1 MGFLKFEGTPMTWTE
16 ILPHIHAV
24 KALGIQQFL
33 HTYKRLANRPKDDL
47 KWGDEIEYM
56 IVRFNHKEK
65 KAQLTVRAEEIWK
78 ALQKKQ
84 NEMNERYSKRLQA
97 IWGPEYARYCL
108 ESSPGEPYEGSL
120 EHLAYVEKNMK
131 QRREQIKML
140 YEDEMVLSLTGFPR
154 LGCPDFVYTPTT
166 YNQAAN
172 PVSQSLFYPD
182 LFSTHPR
189 FPYLT
194 QNIRERRSSKIEI
207 NIPIFKDINTMS
219 PFVEIFGDPESD
231 GASKVD
237 HVYMDAMGFGMG
249 TTCLQCTIQASN
261 LDEAKLLYDQLAP
274 ICPIMLAL
282 SAASPIYK
290 GYLTA
295 VDTRWDVIAAS
306 VDDRTANERYAYSSA
321 NIETIRQSRFGAI
334 ESYLSPQNKQF
345 NDVDIEMDPETKAT
359 LLNAGVEES
368 LANHIAHL
376 WIRDPLTLFSKQIS
390 NMTEDRMDYFE
401 NIQSTNWQ
409 TLRFK
414 PPPPDSDIGWRIEFR
429 PLEAQLT
436 DFENAAYVVF
446 VVLLSRVILANK
458 LDFVIPMSYVIEGM
472 HRAQRNNAA
481 MTEKFYFRRNIKCF
495 KESETINETN
505 ATNVKVNT
513 NGYSELC
520 PQHKNITFQYAEMKV
535 NAIINGTDD
544 FPGLISIIHTYLD
557 SVKIETKARSIIN
570 TYLNLISKRAN
581 GKYLTAAEWKRQF
594 VLHHEEYKH
603 DSVVTDSIAYDLL

>member
-16 ILPHIHAV
+16 ILPHLNAV
-24 KALGIQQFL
+24 KALGIRQFL
-33 HTYKRLANRPKDDL
+33 HTYKRLANRPNDDL
-47 KWGDEIEYM
+47 KWGDEVYSCICLIAYIEYM
-56 IVRFNHKEK
+56 IVRFNHKER
-65 KAQLTVRAEEIWK
+65 KAQLSIRAEEIWK
-78 ALQKKQ
+78 ALQKIQ
-84 NEMNERYSKRLQA
+84 NEMNES
-97 IWGPEYARYCL
+97 PEYARYCL
-108 ESSPGEPYEGSL
+108 ESSPGEPFEGSL
-120 EHLAYVEKNMK
+120 EHLAFVEKNMK
-131 QRREQIKML
+131 QRREQIKKML
-140 YEDEMVLSLTGFPR
+140 NEDEMVLSLTGFPR
-154 LGCPDFVYTPTT
+154 LGCPDCVYTHTT

-172 PVSQSLFYPD
+172 PVSHSLFYPD
-182 LFSTHPR
+182 CAISTHPR

-249 TTCLQCTIQASN
+249 TTGLQCTIQASN
-261 LDEAKLLYDQLAP
+261 LDEAKHLYDQLAP

-290 GYLTA
+290 GFLTA
-295 VDTRWDVIAAS
+295 IDTRWDVIAAS
-306 VDDRTANERYAYSSA
+306 VDDRTAKE
-321 NIETIRQSRFGAI
+321 RFGAI

-345 NDVDIEMDPETKAT
+345 NDIDIEIEPETKTT

-390 NMTEDRMDYFE
+390 NMTEERMDYFE

-409 TLRFK
+409 SLRFK

-472 HRAQRNNAA
+472 HRAQRNNAV
-481 MTEKFYFRRNIKCF
+481 MKEKFYFRRNIKCF
-495 KESETINETN
+495 EEAENKNETN
-505 ATNVKVNT
+505 ATNVKFNT

-520 PQHKNITFQYAEMKV
+520 PQHKNSTCQFTEMNV
-535 NAIINGTDD
+535 NTIINGTED
-544 FPGLISIIHTYLD
+544 FPGLISIIHIYLN
-557 SVKIETKARSIIN
+557 SVKIETKARSVIN
-570 TYLNLISKRAN
+570 TYLNLISKRAT
-581 GKYLTAAEWKRQF
+581 GKLWEYLTAAEWKRQF

-603 DSVVTDSIAYDLL
+603 DSVVTDSIAYDLLMRCDQIEKRE

>member
-16 ILPHIHAV
+16 ILPHLNAV
-24 KALGIQQFL
+24 KALGIRQFL
-33 HTYKRLANRPKDDL
+33 HTYKRLANRPNDDL

-56 IVRFNHKEK
+56 IVRFNHKER
-65 KAQLTVRAEEIWK
+65 KAQLSIRAEEIWK
-78 ALQKKQ
+78 ALQKIQ
-84 NEMNERYSKRLQA
+84 NEMNERYSNRLRA
-97 IWGPEYARYCL
+97 NWSPEYARYCL
-108 ESSPGEPYEGSL
+108 ESSPGEPFEGSL
-120 EHLAYVEKNMK
+120 EHLAFVEKNMK
-131 QRREQIKML
+131 QRREQIKKML
-140 YEDEMVLSLTGFPR
+140 NEDEMVLSLTGFPR
-154 LGCPDFVYTPTT
+154 LGCPDCVYTHTT

-172 PVSQSLFYPD
+172 PVSHSLFYPD
-182 LFSTHPR
+182 CAISTHPR

-249 TTCLQCTIQASN
+249 TTGLQCTIQASN
-261 LDEAKLLYDQLAP
+261 LDEAKHLYDQLAP

-290 GYLTA
+290 GFLTA
-295 VDTRWDVIAAS
+295 IDTRWDVIAAS
-306 VDDRTANERYAYSSA
+306 VDDRTAKESSLRTVGLHVF
-321 NIETIRQSRFGAI
+321 TIRQSRFGAI

-345 NDVDIEMDPETKAT
+345 NDIDIEIEPETKTT

-390 NMTEDRMDYFE
+390 NMTEERMDYFE

-409 TLRFK
+409 SLRFK

-472 HRAQRNNAA
+472 HRAQRNNAV
-481 MTEKFYFRRNIKCF
+481 MKEKFYFRRNIKCF
-495 KESETINETN
+495 EEAENKNETN
-505 ATNVKVNT
+505 ATNVNTCQFTEMNVNT
-513 NGYSELC
+513 
-520 PQHKNITFQYAEMKV
+520 
-535 NAIINGTDD
+535 IINGTED
-544 FPGLISIIHTYLD
+544 FPGLISIIHIYLN
-557 SVKIETKARSIIN
+557 SVKIETKARSVIN
-570 TYLNLISKRAN
+570 TYLNLISKRAT
-581 GKYLTAAEWKRQF
+581 GEYLTAAEWKRQF

-603 DSVVTDSIAYDLL
+603 DSVVTDSIAYDLLMRCDQIEKREV